1 VLTKLNDFPIN
12 QISKPILEVG
22 VEKKIDDQQH
32 KRACKRFYKN
42 NYISNF
48 LEK

>member
-1 VLTKLNDFPIN
+1 MLTKLNDFPIN

-22 VEKKIDDQQH
+22 VEKKLTINNIKELVKD
-32 KRACKRFYKN
+32 FYKN

>member
-1 VLTKLNDFPIN
+1 MLTKLNDFPIN

-22 VEKKIDDQQH
+22 VEKKLTINNIKELVKD
-32 KRACKRFYKN
+32 FYKN
-42 NYISNF
+42 NYISYF

>member
-1 VLTKLNDFPIN
+1 MLTKLDNFPIN
-12 QISKPILEVG
+12 QISTPILEVG
-22 VEKKIDDQQH
+22 VAKKLMINNIKELLKD
-32 KRACKRFYKN
+32 FNKN

>member
-1 VLTKLNDFPIN
+1 MLTKLNDFLIN

-22 VEKKIDDQQH
+22 VEKKLTINNIKELVKD
-32 KRACKRFYKN
+32 FYKN

>member
-22 VEKKIDDQQH
+22 VEKKLTINNIKELVKD
-32 KRACKRFYKN
+32 FYKN